1 MIYNYGGIRMNNKT
15 QTFIQAIQTA
25 ESSSEVIRLWTEAA
39 RGSDLSIQ
47 DIVEIHKACGNILV
61 EAVHCGI
68 EEAKEEVQGEEEKAN

>member
-1 MIYNYGGIRMNNKT
+1 MNVKAQNFIRA
-15 QTFIQAIQTA
+15 IQAA
-25 ESSSEVIRLWTEAA
+25 PSSSEVIRLWTEAA

-68 EEAKEEVQGEEEKAN
+68 EEAEETQVEEEIN

>member
-1 MIYNYGGIRMNNKT
+1 MNNKT

-68 EEAKEEVQGEEEKAN
+68 EEAKEEVQSEKEKAN